1 MMKHTNIAHYFLL
14 LLILLVTYVFVSSL
28 PHLHNSWHN
37 SCLLAASGD
46 LLVVM
51 MVMTMIWTVMVM
63 TIIVTVTVMVTVM
76 TMIVMVIF

>member
-46 LLVVM
+46 LLV
-51 MVMTMIWTVMVM
+51 MTMIWTVMVM

>member
-51 MVMTMIWTVMVM
+51 TMIWTVMVM

>member
-51 MVMTMIWTVMVM
+51 TMIWTVMVM
-63 TIIVTVTVMVTVM
+63 T
-76 TMIVMVIF
+76 MIVIF